1 MRTKAARR
9 CIVCQRHNL
18 VGAAEMC
25 GSCGDSYDRSR
36 RRTTTIIAC
45 IRWAAARA
53 RRFALKGK

>member
-9 CIVCQRHNL
+9 CIVCQRYNL

-25 GSCGDSYDRSR
+25 GSCGEAYNRSLR
-36 RRTTTIIAC
+36 RD
-45 IRWAAARA
+45 A